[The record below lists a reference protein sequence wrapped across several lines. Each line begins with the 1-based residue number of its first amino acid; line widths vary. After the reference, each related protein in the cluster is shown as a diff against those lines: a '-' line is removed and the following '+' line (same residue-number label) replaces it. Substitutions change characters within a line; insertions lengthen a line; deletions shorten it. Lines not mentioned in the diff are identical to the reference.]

1 MNCADRQT
9 DDGASSPFFVR
20 GAHISD
26 ILRNERTKGA
36 SNGEW
41 NGDIGDGCSGAGG
54 GLVTRLVRF
63 NFQAPT
69 LSDL

>member
-1 MNCADRQT
+1 M
-9 DDGASSPFFVR
+9 G
-20 GAHISD
+20 
-26 ILRNERTKGA
+26 
-36 SNGEW
+36 NGMGMD
-41 NGDIGDGCSGAGG
+41 GDIGDGCSGAGG